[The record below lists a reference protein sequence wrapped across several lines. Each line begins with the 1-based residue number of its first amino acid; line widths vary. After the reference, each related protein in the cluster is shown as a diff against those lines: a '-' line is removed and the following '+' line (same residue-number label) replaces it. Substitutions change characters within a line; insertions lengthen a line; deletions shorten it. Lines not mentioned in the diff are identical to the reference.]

1 MNAASPRGEWRPGT
15 TVTRPERP
23 PTPEEIEAIVVLRRL
38 AHERVEADWHGG
50 PQPDGTI
57 HLPWATYD
65 KRIWTGLDAVQ
76 AIVGVDREYR
86 PELAEPGLF
95 GPIEQYTRDELASV
109 FMWVVS
115 GERFS
120 DGHVNG
126 LIHDGTLAVLLDRLA
141 ELMDTSGDGVDTP
154 VSTLDLLAATPALR
168 PLDPADVAAALAAAP
183 ELAGWAVAAPEA
195 PVAAPP
201 ELAITY
207 ATGDFATALALA
219 DRIGEAAE
227 AADHHPDLAVSYGR
241 LGVRMHSHDVR
252 ALTSRD
258 VRLARTVARL
268 AAEVLAPTALAAY
281 GTLAPGRSNAHV
293 MDGVRGPWT
302 PGTVRGV
309 LHASGAGAA
318 TGYPGVVLATPA
330 AAEHP
335 AAQIADVPAQL
346 LVSVDLP
353 DHWDRLDAFEGAGY
367 RRVPAVVALDDDA
380 VRPAYLYE
388 LVPDA
393 VPPSA

>member
-1 MNAASPRGEWRPGT
+1 MTSALN
-15 TVTRPERP
+15 
-23 PTPEEIEAIVVLRRL
+23 RL
-38 AHERVEADWHGG
+38 EH
-50 PQPDGTI
+50 
-57 HLPWATYD
+57 
-65 KRIWTGLDAVQ
+65 
-76 AIVGVDREYR
+76 
-86 PELAEPGLF
+86 
-95 GPIEQYTRDELASV
+95 
-109 FMWVVS
+109 
-115 GERFS
+115 
-120 DGHVNG
+120 
-126 LIHDGTLAVLLDRLA
+126 
-141 ELMDTSGDGVDTP
+141 
-154 VSTLDLLAATPALR
+154 LAALPPHTAI
-168 PLDPADVAAALAAAP
+168 DPGELAAALTPVP
-183 ELAGWAVAAPEA
+183 ELVGWRVTPSSTPADTT
-195 PVAAPP
+195 PP
-201 ELAITY
+201 ELTVTY
-207 ATGDFATALALA
+207 ATGDFASALALA

-281 GTLAPGRSNAHV
+281 GTLAPGCSNAHV

-302 PGTVRGV
+302 PGTVRCV

>member
-1 MNAASPRGEWRPGT
+1 MTSALNRLEHLAAL
-15 TVTRPERP
+15 P
-23 PTPEEIEAIVVLRRL
+23 PHTAIDPAEL
-38 AHERVEADWHGG
+38 AVA
-50 PQPDGTI
+50 
-57 HLPWATYD
+57 L
-65 KRIWTGLDAVQ
+65 TGV
-76 AIVGVDREYR
+76 
-86 PELAEPGLF
+86 PELG
-95 GPIEQYTRDELASV
+95 GWRV
-109 FMWVVS
+109 
-115 GERFS
+115 
-120 DGHVNG
+120 
-126 LIHDGTLAVLLDRLA
+126 
-141 ELMDTSGDGVDTP
+141 TP
-154 VSTLDLLAATPALR
+154 SSTPA
-168 PLDPADVAAALAAAP
+168 DTT
-183 ELAGWAVAAPEA
+183 
-195 PVAAPP
+195 PP
-201 ELAITY
+201 ELTVTY
-207 ATGDFATALALA
+207 ATGDFASALALA

-302 PGTVRGV
+302 PGTVRCV

>member
-1 MNAASPRGEWRPGT
+1 MTSALNRLEHLAAL
-15 TVTRPERP
+15 P
-23 PTPEEIEAIVVLRRL
+23 PHTAIDPAEL
-38 AHERVEADWHGG
+38 AVA
-50 PQPDGTI
+50 
-57 HLPWATYD
+57 L
-65 KRIWTGLDAVQ
+65 TGV
-76 AIVGVDREYR
+76 
-86 PELAEPGLF
+86 PELG
-95 GPIEQYTRDELASV
+95 GWRV
-109 FMWVVS
+109 
-115 GERFS
+115 
-120 DGHVNG
+120 
-126 LIHDGTLAVLLDRLA
+126 
-141 ELMDTSGDGVDTP
+141 TP
-154 VSTLDLLAATPALR
+154 SSTPA
-168 PLDPADVAAALAAAP
+168 DTT
-183 ELAGWAVAAPEA
+183 
-195 PVAAPP
+195 PP
-201 ELAITY
+201 ELTVTY
-207 ATGDFATALALA
+207 ATGDFASALALA

-293 MDGVRGPWT
+293 MDGIRGTWT

-309 LHASGAGAA
+309 LHASGVGAA
-318 TGYPGVVLATPA
+318 TGYPGVVLATSA

-353 DHWDRLDAFEGAGY
+353 DDWDRLDAFEGAGY

>member
-1 MNAASPRGEWRPGT
+1 MT
-15 TVTRPERP
+15 
-23 PTPEEIEAIVVLRRL
+23 
-38 AHERVEADWHGG
+38 
-50 PQPDGTI
+50 
-57 HLPWATYD
+57 
-65 KRIWTGLDAVQ
+65 
-76 AIVGVDREYR
+76 
-86 PELAEPGLF
+86 
-95 GPIEQYTRDELASV
+95 
-109 FMWVVS
+109 
-115 GERFS
+115 
-120 DGHVNG
+120 
-126 LIHDGTLAVLLDRLA
+126 
-141 ELMDTSGDGVDTP
+141 
-154 VSTLDLLAATPALR
+154 STLDLLAATPALR